1 MQQYY
6 VLETVE
12 GLTEGAAEC
21 YHRLPQEEHDQANML
36 EGPFWLDSG
45 NWPFKIRVRAKVNQG
60 PIATFIQTFKNLV
73 VVDIG
78 Y

>member
-12 GLTEGAAEC
+12 GLTVGAAEC
-21 YHRLPQEEHDQANML
+21 YHRRTQEEHDQANML
-36 EGPFWLDSG
+36 DSG
-45 NWPFKIRVRAKVNQG
+45 NWSFKIRVRAKVNQG
-60 PIATFIQTFKNLV
+60 QIVTFIQTFKNLV
-73 VVDIG
+73 VVDIR